1 MTGLTQ
7 CLASMPAPRPTPT
20 TATQH
25 AKSPDIGPM
34 AVPIALFSLFIA
46 IQHAIPYGI
55 GPMSAPSAFLNPTAA
70 KQHAIL
76 HDIGPMSG
84 ATAFN
89 AFSTTSGNAPVHQA
103 NPKNTT
109 REMEHVHIHYE
120 MYAFDCFDSY
130 ILSAF
135 IDSGHL
141 FPAFNTASNRRV

>member
-89 AFSTTSGNAPVHQA
+89 AFSTTSGHGTKQP
-103 NPKNTT
+103 PKILQGKWNTC
-109 REMEHVHIHYE
+109 I
-120 MYAFDCFDSY
+120 
-130 ILSAF
+130 F
-135 IDSGHL
+135 IMKCML
-141 FPAFNTASNRRV
+141 LTALIRIFYLH